1 MHMRLAALFYAEAAY
16 LSCSSVGTSLSPESH
31 ITEGIDAEANG
42 VQGSDSAGT
51 PGSQAKG
58 THLQP
63 KLLGI
68 VTSQRDR
75 FRAR

>member
-1 MHMRLAALFYAEAAY
+1 MYGEAAY
-16 LSCSSVGTSLSPESH
+16 LSCSSVSTSLSPESQ
-31 ITEGIDAEANG
+31 IVEEVDAEADG

-51 PGSQAKG
+51 PSSQATG
-58 THLQP
+58 PHIQP

>member
-1 MHMRLAALFYAEAAY
+1 MYGEAAY
-16 LSCSSVGTSLSPESH
+16 LSCSSVSTSLSPESQ
-31 ITEGIDAEANG
+31 ITEEVDAESDG
-42 VQGSDSAGT
+42 VQGGDTAGT
-51 PGSQAKG
+51 PSSQAAG

-68 VTSQRDR
+68 VTGQRDR

>member
-1 MHMRLAALFYAEAAY
+1 M
-16 LSCSSVGTSLSPESH
+16 SCSSVSIAVSPEDH
-31 ITEGIDAEANG
+31 VTDMPGEAANG
-42 VQGSDSAGT
+42 VPDTDTAGI
-51 PGSQAKG
+51 PKGQPAAG

-63 KLLGI
+63 KLVEI